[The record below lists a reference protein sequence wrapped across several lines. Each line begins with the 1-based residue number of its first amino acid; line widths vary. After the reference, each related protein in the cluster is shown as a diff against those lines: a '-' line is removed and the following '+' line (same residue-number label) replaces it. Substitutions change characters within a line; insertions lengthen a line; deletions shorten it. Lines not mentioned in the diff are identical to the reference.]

1 MFNHNSQELFLLTSL
16 PYINNLYDFH
26 TWAGYSSLHS
36 FCLYT
41 SNSLTFSISPTL
53 RRSTQLKS
61 GVSPGLPRRESLTN
75 TLRTLPF
82 SLSCCFIH
90 LHHMTGV
97 LLDPSVISQ
106 MHSKHLLL
114 TVCKTNIALDI
125 PYLLAF
131 VCVWKW
137 FSVPWISHSYPKL
150 LKSGFH
156 GSKHIALD
164 RNGLLAFGSKDESL
178 IIHSISGR
186 IPKACNWT
194 KSFSALLRTILT
206 LRYQP

>member
-1 MFNHNSQELFLLTSL
+1 MALA
-16 PYINNLYDFH
+16 PDF
-26 TWAGYSSLHS
+26 
-36 FCLYT
+36 
-41 SNSLTFSISPTL
+41 
-53 RRSTQLKS
+53 
-61 GVSPGLPRRESLTN
+61 PRRESLTN
-75 TLRTLPF
+75 TLRTFPS

-150 LKSGFH
+150 LKSGSH

-164 RNGLLAFGSKDESL
+164 RNRILAFGSKDESL

-186 IPKACNWT
+186 ILKACDRT